1 MCKKITSRLISDYFL
16 DQFIQK
22 ILLAGV
28 LLIVDAVSMT
38 EIGRANVSI
47 NIPFGFHNRFFT
59 MKNSMENL
67 DPKANLKTP
76 KAMWYANRLT
86 ATTTQSYRRTNRTAS
101 SKIY

>member
-1 MCKKITSRLISDYFL
+1 M

-76 KAMWYANRLT
+76 KTMWYANRLT